1 MAVRPRSVAKIP
13 PSSMIKRRLR
23 TSSAVASSNETL
35 MFEPSLVG
43 FWQAAIRDTNDP
55 EYNALVEAVKEP
67 RRFGIELLYTD
78 HEGSQRT
85 ITYFVVTPRGE
96 DKWFCSEV
104 RHWNLDRPD
113 PRGV

>member
-1 MAVRPRSVAKIP
+1 M
-13 PSSMIKRRLR
+13 LY
-23 TSSAVASSNETL
+23 L
-35 MFEPSLVG
+35 CLVYMEERKLD
-43 FWQAAIRDTNDP
+43 ALSRA
-55 EYNALVEAVKEP
+55 EYDALVEAVKEP